1 MKIILTSDI
10 DDIGLAGEVKTVK
23 NGLAR
28 NYLIPRKLAIKATE
42 VSLRD
47 WRKKLEVLKEKREKT
62 IAEAQTVADK
72 INGTVIEIE
81 SKLSDGEKMFGSV
94 SVHTIAE
101 VLKERHGLE
110 IEKRNILLEKNIKSI
125 GRFEVPI
132 RIKAHIKASVI
143 VQITAEQDE
152 EALAAAQ
159 VAEMEETQN
168 TEEQDAMQTE
178 TEQAPEAQSEEEQS
192 EEPQGEETEKVEE
205 QTLTDGDTSVKLD
218 GFEKVDM
225 SLPDTDGSEET
236 PSADE
241 ESKEEA

>member
-28 NYLIPRKLAIKATE
+28 NYLIPSKLAIEATE
-42 VSLRD
+42 TNLRD

-62 IAEAQTVADK
+62 IADAQTVADK
-72 INGTVIEIE
+72 IDGTIIEIE
-81 SKLSDGEKMFGSV
+81 TKLSDGEKMFGSV

-101 VLKERHGLE
+101 VLKERHGLD

-125 GRFEVPI
+125 GRFEVPV

-143 VQITAEQDE
+143 VQITAEEDE
-152 EALAAAQ
+152 ESL
-159 VAEMEETQN
+159 AEMQN
-168 TEEQDAMQTE
+168 TEEQNAMQTE
-178 TEQAPEAQSEEEQS
+178 TEQTETGQTETEQTETEQTETEQTETGQASEAQSEEEQS
-192 EEPQGEETEKVEE
+192 EEPQGKEAETVEE
-205 QTLTDGDTSVKLD
+205 QTEAET
-218 GFEKVDM
+218 
-225 SLPDTDGSEET
+225 EEI
-236 PSADE
+236 PSADEE